1 MKEIVYMVLAIIII
15 LALSVYA
22 YLLYYQ
28 VKKKRKGMRK

>member
-28 VKKKRKGMRK
+28 VKKKWSAKRE